1 VPLLLCDLDET
12 ILERREALERW
23 ATGFARD
30 RGLPSGAVRAILD
43 EDHHG
48 ARTRPQFVEAVNHR
62 LGLEP
67 PLTLDYLR
75 DYVAC
80 FTLEPD
86 NAAALRRARLAGW
99 TIAIASNGE
108 QPQLDKIAVVGLSA
122 YVDAVAVSAID
133 GVRKPDPGL
142 LRIAAERAGA
152 SLEGSWMIGDDP
164 LNDVQAARSAGI
176 RSVWLRRGR
185 TWPDGLEPPTRTAE
199 SFPAAVDL
207 VLDSA
212 P

>member
-1 VPLLLCDLDET
+1 M
-12 ILERREALERW
+12 
-23 ATGFARD
+23 
-30 RGLPSGAVRAILD
+30 
-43 EDHHG
+43 
-48 ARTRPQFVEAVNHR
+48 
-62 LGLEP
+62 
-67 PLTLDYLR
+67 
-75 DYVAC
+75 
-80 FTLEPD
+80 
-86 NAAALRRARLAGW
+86 
-99 TIAIASNGE
+99 
-108 QPQLDKIAVVGLSA
+108 VGLSA

-185 TWPDGLEPPTRTAE
+185 TWPDGLEPPTAQAD
-199 SFPAAVDL
+199 SFAAAVDL
-207 VLDSA
+207 VLDSG

>member
-1 VPLLLCDLDET
+1 MSE
-12 ILERREALERW
+12 
-23 ATGFARD
+23 D
-30 RGLPSGAVRAILD
+30 RAGSAYDGLPGL
-43 EDHHG
+43 
-48 ARTRPQFVEAVNHR
+48 FVEIERGIATVTIDS
-62 LGLEP
+62 P
-67 PLTLDYLR
+67 PINL
-75 DYVAC
+75 
-80 FTLEPD
+80 FTVELFL
-86 NAAALRRARLAGW
+86 AMARLADLLAADPMVRVVVLRSADPDFF
-99 TIAIASNGE
+99 IAHF
-108 QPQLDKIAVVGLSA
+108 DVVIESSL
-122 YVDAVAVSAID
+122 V